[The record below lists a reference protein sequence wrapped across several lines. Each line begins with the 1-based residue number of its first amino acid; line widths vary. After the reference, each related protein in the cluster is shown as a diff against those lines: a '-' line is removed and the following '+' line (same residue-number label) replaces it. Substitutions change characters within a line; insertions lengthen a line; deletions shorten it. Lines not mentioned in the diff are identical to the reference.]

1 MSKKKVLVIGGT
13 GIAGQFITDYLLH
26 YHDICE
32 LFIASRGIHK
42 ISEKKVK
49 FIKMDIHDTQN
60 IESVIKQFDIIILA
74 LGPFSCVGTDIYT
87 ICLRNHV
94 ICVDINDDYGH
105 SGRVLEIK
113 NENITNFRGTIF
125 TGMGLCPG
133 LTTFMLEYAAEQ
145 LKKTVLEAELR
156 IYFGAGVV
164 SGTAS
169 IINMFEGF
177 KDDLMLLSEREIR
190 RIKPTKYHS
199 DRTFTFD
206 RFHSNMPLIFFS
218 SPEIRT
224 IQRASRFEE
233 LQNFDCAFHL
243 QNLPMGIVPLL
254 RKSSFIRKLICKMVN
269 KQQGQLEKNE
279 KNEKSVIVC
288 TYVRN
293 QNSIVKCLL
302 HSDSSFR
309 LTGVFCAVIVL
320 SIIKGCIPIMPGI
333 FTFEDININ
342 LHMLNEILKN
352 NNINIYIE
360 E

>member
-13 GIAGQFITDYLLH
+13 GIAGQFITEYLLR

-42 ISEKKVK
+42 ISEEKVK
-49 FIKMDIHDTQN
+49 FIKIDIHNTPN

-87 ICLRNHV
+87 ICLRNHI

-105 SGRVLEIK
+105 SGRVLEIG
-113 NENITNFRGTIF
+113 NESITNFGGTIF

-145 LKKTVLEAELR
+145 LKEPVLDAQLR

-164 SGTAS
+164 SGAAS

-177 KDDLMLLSEREIR
+177 KDDLMFLSEKEIR
-190 RIKPTKYHS
+190 RIKPSKYQS
-199 DRTFTFD
+199 DRTFDFD
-206 RFHSNMPLIFFS
+206 CLHSNMPLIFFS

-309 LTGVFCAVIVL
+309 LTGAFCAAIVF
-320 SIIKGCIPIMPGI
+320 SIIKGYMPIIPGI

-342 LHMLNEILKN
+342 LQLLNKILKD
-352 NNINIYIE
+352 NNINISIKK
-360 E
+360 

>member
-288 TYVRN
+288 TRP
-293 QNSIVKCLL
+293 LRRRR
-302 HSDSSFR
+302 SDPRPCPSRSCSVMRTGRGRLPSPTGRPPAGRERSGKISF
-309 LTGVFCAVIVL
+309 
-320 SIIKGCIPIMPGI
+320 S
-333 FTFEDININ
+333 
-342 LHMLNEILKN
+342 
-352 NNINIYIE
+352 
-360 E
+360 

>member
-218 SPEIRT
+218 S
-224 IQRASRFEE
+224 A
-233 LQNFDCAFHL
+233 
-243 QNLPMGIVPLL
+243 
-254 RKSSFIRKLICKMVN
+254 KSSY
-269 KQQGQLEKNE
+269 G
-279 KNEKSVIVC
+279 
-288 TYVRN
+288 
-293 QNSIVKCLL
+293 
-302 HSDSSFR
+302 HSS
-309 LTGVFCAVIVL
+309 LTKKELF
-320 SIIKGCIPIMPGI
+320 
-333 FTFEDININ
+333 
-342 LHMLNEILKN
+342 
-352 NNINIYIE
+352 Y
-360 E
+360 